1 MGSFSA
7 KLRVWNPIAPENVE
21 EIVAMVDTGA
31 AFSWIHR
38 ERLERLGVEFLRR
51 IGFRAIDGSI
61 IERDTV
67 AVWVG
72 SNGFKAPDIVVMAE
86 PNDMEVI
93 GVHTIEGLGLAADP
107 VQKKLIPTVM
117 PALHASEAE
126 AEDPDGDLIKRI
138 AAVEDFA
145 GTVLC
150 RDEFADWNLVKG
162 FGDFLI
168 RTDSDATLGRVLLV
182 RAYRHLGHLPE
193 ALDQLRQCRDQIAEH
208 ELMPMEAA
216 VLLPV
221 LSKEEELLSHV

>member
-7 KLRVWNPIAPENVE
+7 KLRIWNPNSPEKVE

-38 ERLERLGVEFLRR
+38 DRLKRLEPEMLRR

-61 IERDTV
+61 VERDTV

-117 PALHASEAE
+117 PALAAS
-126 AEDPDGDLIKRI
+126 GH
-138 AAVEDFA
+138 
-145 GTVLC
+145 
-150 RDEFADWNLVKG
+150 
-162 FGDFLI
+162 
-168 RTDSDATLGRVLLV
+168 LGRVATSIDAALISGKLV
-182 RAYRHLGHLPE
+182 EPFSNEDFRCACPSFGKGTYQAFLWKHRRGNGH
-193 ALDQLRQCRDQIAEH
+193 AT
-208 ELMPMEAA
+208 ELF
-216 VLLPV
+216 
-221 LSKEEELLSHV
+221 ELVGPNQFKRIH